1 MLHWGCSG
9 RYQICLFHPA
19 CCLFTSYRAHSSHRG
34 TMVTEQNFSLTY
46 SHFQT
51 KEDTAEGYEGLRG
64 GGAEGGER
72 VPAKVEGLGGSVSKK
87 QSEDAEDWKCKKVSA
102 LQG

>member
-1 MLHWGCSG
+1 
-9 RYQICLFHPA
+9 
-19 CCLFTSYRAHSSHRG
+19 
-34 TMVTEQNFSLTY
+34 MVTEQNFSLTY

-72 VPAKVEGLGGSVSKK
+72 VPAKVEGLGGVRE
-87 QSEDAEDWKCKKVSA
+87 QETV
-102 LQG
+102 